1 MQRRQCLRLG
11 LGLLGAT
18 YASPFFM
25 SSAQADYR
33 RCF

>member
-25 SSAQADYR
+25 RSAKAVD
-33 RCF
+33 